1 MAGRTVVVG
10 AGLAGLSA
18 AIHLAAAGREVV
30 VVEAEAVPGG
40 RCGTV
45 SVGGYRFDTG
55 PSVLTM
61 PEVVR
66 ATVGAAGEELEDWLE
81 LLPLDP
87 TYRLTFH
94 DGSRLDVVCG
104 AERMAAEVER
114 LAGPEE
120 AGRYLAF
127 RGHLGRMLEAE
138 WGPFIDRNYGGLAD
152 LARPLALLRLAR
164 LGGFRRLHHLVAT
177 HLTDWRLR
185 RAHTFQALY
194 TGLSPFDALG
204 IYAVVAHMD
213 TVGGAWFPASGGMH
227 ALPVALAGVA
237 EKAGA
242 SFRWSTGVE
251 RVEGGAGGV
260 TGVLLAGGERLAA
273 DDVVVT
279 GDLPAAYAHL
289 LPPAARDWRVRRR
302 RLHFSPSCYLVHL
315 GLTRRL
321 ESQAHHTVHLGRD
334 WKATFEALTRHG
346 GIQPDPSLLVSYPSP
361 EDPDAAPPGHAT
373 LFVLE
378 PTANTRAGLDWAE
391 VGPRLHER
399 LYGRLATLGYG
410 DLRRDRA
417 VELVVDPPAWEAMG
431 LTAGTPFSLDH
442 RFGQTGWLR
451 PGNASAGVPGLF
463 LAGMGTVPGV
473 GVPMVL
479 ISGRLAAE
487 RVLAR
492 KGGGG

>member
-45 SVGGYRFDTG
+45 TVGGYRFDTG

-66 ATVGAAGEELEDWLE
+66 ATIGAAGEELEDWLE
-81 LLPLDP
+81 LDPLDP
-87 TYRLTFH
+87 VYRIGFH
-94 DGSRLDVVCG
+94 DGSHLDVVPG
-104 AERMAAEVER
+104 AARMAAEVER

-120 AGRYLAF
+120 AARYLAF
-127 RGHLGRMLEAE
+127 RDHLGRMVEAE
-138 WGPFIDRNYGGLAD
+138 WAPFIDRNWDGPAD
-152 LARPLALLRLAR
+152 LLRPLALLRLAR

-194 TGLSPFDALG
+194 AGLSPFDALG

-213 TVGGAWFPASGGMH
+213 TVGGAWFPRRGGMH
-227 ALPVALAGVA
+227 ALPRALAGVA

-242 SFRWSTGVE
+242 SFRWSTRVE
-251 RVEGGAGGV
+251 RVEGGTGGV
-260 TGVLLAGGERLAA
+260 TGVVLAGGERLAA
-273 DDVVVT
+273 GDVVVT
-279 GDLPAAYAHL
+279 SDLPAAYARL
-289 LPPAARDWRVRRR
+289 LPPAAGDWRVRRR
-302 RLHFSPSCYLVHL
+302 RLHFAPSCYLVHL
-315 GLTRRL
+315 GLTRQL
-321 ESQAHHTVHLGRD
+321 PGQAHHTVHLGRD
-334 WKATFEALTRHG
+334 WKASFEALTRRHA
-346 GIQPDPSLLVSYPSP
+346 IQPDPSLLVTHPSP
-361 EDPDAAPPGHAT
+361 RDPDAAPPGHGT

-378 PTANTRAGLDWAE
+378 PTANTRAGLDWAQ
-391 VGPRLHER
+391 VGPRLRER
-399 LYGRLATLGYG
+399 LYGRLERLGYG
-410 DLRRDRA
+410 DLRRDSE
-417 VELVVDPPAWEAMG
+417 VELVVDPPAWEAEG
-431 LTAGTPFSLDH
+431 LSAGTPFSLDH
-442 RFGQTGWLR
+442 RFSQTGWLR
-451 PGNASAGVPGLF
+451 PANVSAAVPGLTF
-463 LAGMGTVPGV
+463 AGMGTVPGV

-487 RVLAR
+487 RVLDR
-492 KGGGG
+492 ERRR